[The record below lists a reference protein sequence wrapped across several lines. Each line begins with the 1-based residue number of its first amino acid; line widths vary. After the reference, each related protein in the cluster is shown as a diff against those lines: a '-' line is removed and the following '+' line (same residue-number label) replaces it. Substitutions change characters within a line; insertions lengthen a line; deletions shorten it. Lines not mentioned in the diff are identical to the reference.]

1 MKRQVVIAIA
11 IIFVMCIL
19 GTTFAEARV
28 GVGRPGVGVGGVGSG
43 AGVLPGVGW
52 GAPGLGLT
60 RGPG

>member
-1 MKRQVVIAIA
+1 
-11 IIFVMCIL
+11 MCIL